1 MKTAAACLLVFSVVS
16 TLPAQ
21 QFKFNLD
28 HLESKAADMVDISLN
43 ASTLQFAA
51 KFLDGKDPDE
61 AQVKKLI
68 AGLEGIYVRTFSF
81 KSEGGYSP
89 ADLERV
95 RAQLRAPEWSR
106 IVGIKSAGD
115 GETAEVYVRNV
126 DKKVNGVAILAAA
139 PKELTVVNIAG
150 PVDLDS
156 LAGMSGHFG
165 LPKLEAIP
173 SPKPRKLD

>member
-1 MKTAAACLLVFSVVS
+1 LKTAAACLLVFAFLSP
-16 TLPAQ
+16 LQAQ
-21 QFKFNLD
+21 QFKFNLE
-28 HLESKAADMVDISLN
+28 HLESKAADSVDISLN

-51 KFLDGKDPDE
+51 KFLDSKDPDE

-81 KSEGGYSP
+81 KNEGAYLP

-95 RAQLRAPEWSR
+95 RAQLRGPEWSR
-106 IVGIKSAGD
+106 IVGVKSAEEGD
-115 GETAEVYVRNV
+115 SAEVYVRTV
-126 DKKVNGVAILAAA
+126 DKKVSGVAILASG

-165 LPKLEAIP
+165 LPKLES
-173 SPKPRKLD
+173 SPAPKQKKFD